1 MGAIR
6 INTNNSGA
14 TGSTLITIDPG
25 TVYTIASAGDD
36 EVSISAIDSAG
47 ATQTIKLD
55 YTDSGNNAFWKDEME
70 RGRDFYSA
78 YYNEDIIVILANEA
92 LERALSLALQG
103 DEEAVFSMNAAVV
116 STAGKANAE
125 KCGDEANNCVAELT
139 QRIDEAKTEATSA
152 GFSTFR
158 LPEGG
163 GIVSTSISGAEV
175 ESYAKSICGNE
186 ESCKLDVIEYRPM
199 SIFKAVTIS

>member
-6 INTNNSGA
+6 INTNNGGA

-25 TVYTIASAGDD
+25 TVYTIANASDD

-55 YTDSGNNAFWKDEME
+55 YTDSGSGAFWKDEME
-70 RGRDFYSA
+70 RGRDFYNSFFGV
-78 YYNEDIIVILANEA
+78 NVIEILANEA

-103 DEEAVFSMNAAVV
+103 DEVAVFSMNAAVV
-116 STAGKANAE
+116 TLAGKASAN
-125 KCGDEANNCVAELT
+125 KCSDDANNCAAELT
-139 QRIDEAKTEATSA
+139 QQIDEAKNAAANA

-163 GIVSTSISGAEV
+163 GIVSISISNDEV
-175 ESYAKSICGNE
+175 ESYTKSICGDE
-186 ESCKLDVIEYRPM
+186 RSCKLDVIEYRPM
-199 SIFKAVTIS
+199 SIFKEVTIS